1 MDALEIRQAVVFLT
15 AAGIIIPLFKRARV
29 SPVLGFLLSGIIVGP
44 YGLPQLAPETTWLHY
59 LTISNIDGVRALAEL
74 GVVFLLFMIGLELSL
89 GRLWAMRT
97 QVFGLGGLQIVISA
111 AIIGAIAMVFGNR
124 LDGAL
129 VLGAGLA
136 LSSTAMV
143 VQLLTESGR
152 FGTRVGQGSFAVL
165 LAQDL
170 AIVPILFIAAAL
182 NPQAGGSLP
191 VTFALA
197 MLQAALAVLLILGLG
212 RLAVR
217 PVLRLAS
224 STHTPEVFVA
234 ATILTVIV
242 TATVTHA
249 AGLSAALG
257 AFLVGLLF
265 AETEFRYDIE
275 VNIEPFKGLLLGLF
289 FMSIGMSIDLRAV
302 AESPGWIAL
311 SAVGLIAL
319 KAAVT
324 AGLALAFGYTRA
336 QAVEMG
342 LLLGQGG
349 EFGFVVLGIAVTST
363 LIGGDT
369 AQFMLIVVGA
379 SMLMTPLVANLA
391 HRLGRALEVHSAHE
405 ELRSIDANLNGHIIV
420 VGFGRTG
427 QLLAEL
433 LERQQIVCIAIDK
446 DVNNVPERVVHGASV
461 FVGDASRPAIL
472 ARLYPHNAAAVA
484 ISTDDAVAAERVLAA
499 LRNLAP
505 DTPVVLRARD
515 NSHAMQMLAR
525 GATQVVP
532 EVQEAGLQ
540 LAHLVLEHSGMSADA
555 ARELVELRRA
565 ELAIEPKR

>member
-1 MDALEIRQAVVFLT
+1 
-15 AAGIIIPLFKRARV
+15 
-29 SPVLGFLLSGIIVGP
+29 
-44 YGLPQLAPETTWLHY
+44 
-59 LTISNIDGVRALAEL
+59 
-74 GVVFLLFMIGLELSL
+74 
-89 GRLWAMRT
+89 
-97 QVFGLGGLQIVISA
+97 
-111 AIIGAIAMVFGNR
+111 
-124 LDGAL
+124 
-129 VLGAGLA
+129 
-136 LSSTAMV
+136 
-143 VQLLTESGR
+143 
-152 FGTRVGQGSFAVL
+152 
-165 LAQDL
+165 
-170 AIVPILFIAAAL
+170 
-182 NPQAGGSLP
+182 
-191 VTFALA
+191 

-249 AGLSAALG
+249 AGLSTALG

-265 AETEFRYDIE
+265 AETESRYDIE

-289 FMSIGMSIDLRAV
+289 FMSIGMSIGMSIDLRAV

-405 ELRSIDANLNGHIIV
+405 ELSSIDANLNGHIVV

-446 DVNNVPERVVHGASV
+446 DVNNVPERVIHGASV

-540 LAHLVLEHSGMSADA
+540 LAHLVLEHSGTSADA

>member
-1 MDALEIRQAVVFLT
+1 M
-15 AAGIIIPLFKRARV
+15 
-29 SPVLGFLLSGIIVGP
+29 
-44 YGLPQLAPETTWLHY
+44 
-59 LTISNIDGVRALAEL
+59 
-74 GVVFLLFMIGLELSL
+74 FLLFMIGLELSL

-124 LDGAL
+124 LDSAL

-165 LAQDL
+165 LAQAL

-197 MLQAALAVLLILGLG
+197 MLQAALAVVLILGLG

-224 STHTPEVFVA
+224 STRTPEVFVA

-433 LERQQIVCIAIDK
+433 LERQQIVCITIDK

-484 ISTDDAVAAERVLAA
+484 ISTDDAVAAERVLAT

>member
-1 MDALEIRQAVVFLT
+1 
-15 AAGIIIPLFKRARV
+15 
-29 SPVLGFLLSGIIVGP
+29 
-44 YGLPQLAPETTWLHY
+44 
-59 LTISNIDGVRALAEL
+59 
-74 GVVFLLFMIGLELSL
+74 
-89 GRLWAMRT
+89 
-97 QVFGLGGLQIVISA
+97 
-111 AIIGAIAMVFGNR
+111 
-124 LDGAL
+124 
-129 VLGAGLA
+129 
-136 LSSTAMV
+136 
-143 VQLLTESGR
+143 
-152 FGTRVGQGSFAVL
+152 
-165 LAQDL
+165 
-170 AIVPILFIAAAL
+170 
-182 NPQAGGSLP
+182 
-191 VTFALA
+191 

-265 AETEFRYDIE
+265 AETESRYDIE

-405 ELRSIDANLNGHIIV
+405 ELSSIDANLNGHIVV

-433 LERQQIVCIAIDK
+433 L
-446 DVNNVPERVVHGASV
+446 ERVVHGASV